1 MSAIGMIGGAVVG
14 GIMDTASRNQQNAQT
29 GKWQH
34 QQNLHEIAMMDKAQ
48 QQQYEMWKKTNY
60 KNQVAEMKAAGL
72 NPALMYK
79 GSGAGGMLGSAS
91 PSPRSAPNASSIYGT
106 PQMMGI
112 GMEMENKLA
121 QNELLKAQTEKTKA
135 EANKIA
141 GVDTELANAGVD
153 KSKAEKIGVDLDNK
167 FKEGNYNTAI
177 DTAKQML
184 DKLKI
189 DTKEAVAQN
198 KITEATSDNQIK
210 LAEQNVAESIARQ
223 WMISSNISVNDE
235 QKKKIQTEVWK
246 YIEEVGQNESK
257 LDLQAFETRLKA
269 ITPSWDGA
277 VTRTFYKMG
286 EALDEL
292 FGRKNTNTKVEKFR
306 K

>member
-14 GIMDTASRNQQNAQT
+14 GMMDAGAQANQNRQT
-29 GKWQH
+29 GQWQH
-34 QQNLHEIAMMDKAQ
+34 QQNIHEQKMMDKA
-48 QQQYEMWKKTNY
+48 YNMNFDMWKRTNY
-60 KNQVAEMKAAGL
+60 GAQVAEMKAAGL

-79 GSGAGGMLGSAS
+79 GSGAGGTLGNASA
-91 PSPRSAPNASSIYGT
+91 SPRSAPQASSINNT
-106 PQMMGI
+106 PQMMAI
-112 GMEMENKLA
+112 GMEVENKMA
-121 QNELLKAQTEKTKA
+121 QNELLKAQTEKAKA

-141 GVDTELANAGVD
+141 GVDTD
-153 KSKAEKIGVDLDNK
+153 KSKAETIGIDLDNK
-167 FKEGNYNTAI
+167 FKDSNYNTAI

-189 DTKEAVAQN
+189 DTKQAVAEN
-198 KITEATSDNQIK
+198 KITEATSENQIK

-223 WMISSNISVNDE
+223 WMISSNISLNDE

-246 YIEEVGQNESK
+246 YVEEVGQNESK

-269 ITPSWDGA
+269 ITPTWDGA

-292 FGRKNTNTKVEKFR
+292 FGIKNTNTKVEKFR